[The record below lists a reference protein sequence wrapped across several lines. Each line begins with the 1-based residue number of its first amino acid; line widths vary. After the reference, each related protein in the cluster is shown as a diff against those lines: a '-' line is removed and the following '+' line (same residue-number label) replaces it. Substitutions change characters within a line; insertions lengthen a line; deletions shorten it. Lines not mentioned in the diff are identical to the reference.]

1 MTKSTTNDT
10 KQKRGTSAPLS
21 VIRGALAGTAVLAA
35 LIFIIPM
42 ILMKSST
49 PEKYITL
56 ACAVTVSLTAL
67 AVSAFAGVGST
78 RHYALT
84 AIASSFA
91 MIMLLILVHLA
102 LRTKGEEVNYVF
114 AGTVFTLTL
123 VFSFIGARLS
133 AGRGGKG
140 KSSSRSRRKQARK

>member
-1 MTKSTTNDT
+1 MTKSTTTDT

-84 AIASSFA
+84 ALSSSFA
-91 MIMLLILVHLA
+91 IIILLVLVHLA
-102 LRTKGEEVNYVF
+102 LRTEGEEVNYLF
-114 AGTVFTLTL
+114 AGTVFALAFI
-123 VFSFIGARLS
+123 FSFIGARLT
-133 AGRGGKG
+133 AGKKGRSKG
-140 KSSSRSRRKQARK
+140 KARAKKKRAR